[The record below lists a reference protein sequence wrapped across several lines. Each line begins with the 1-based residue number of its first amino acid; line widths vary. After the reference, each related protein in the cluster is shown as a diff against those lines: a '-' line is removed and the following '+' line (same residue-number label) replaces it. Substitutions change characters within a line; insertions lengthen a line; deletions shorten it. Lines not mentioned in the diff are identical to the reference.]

1 MIIPMKY
8 KAEAIRRGYVRRGS
22 DIIRGLDSKD
32 VKADQFN
39 DDTWYWVVG
48 TWAYNKITFV

>member
-1 MIIPMKY
+1 MQIPIRY
-8 KAEAIRRGYVRRGS
+8 KAEAIKKGYVRRGS